1 MKKFLTYLCLFLFI
15 TPFLGAQTVATNPIS
30 NDLSNVEWQ
39 RMPQINNQALY
50 DQEMKNRKAGELPH
64 FAHKFEVEW
73 NANEHGTWDYTQEN
87 LAVWRLRISSAEAKS
102 LNFGFSQF
110 VLPSEAKLILYTA
123 DFKDLVGPL
132 TSADNKPHERLWTPI
147 VLGDDV
153 VIEAQIPQDK
163 VSEFMLKVAE
173 VNHDFMGINSL
184 MTTSACHI
192 DVSCGTADGHPE
204 IEAYRDMIQGVAM
217 YTLDGVRTCSGV
229 LINNTNQDCR
239 PFFLTANHCAITTT
253 NAATIVAYWNYQ
265 NSSCRALGSTESGN
279 DGDGQLT
286 VFNTG
291 ASLRANTPKT
301 DVALIEFDNAI
312 PDNANAYFAGWDRT
326 TVMPSKVVGIHHPQ
340 SMEKRISFE
349 NDPAV
354 FQGNNNG
361 DADEN
366 GNYLVVPDWDF
377 GVTEVGSSGSPLFN
391 QDGYVIGQ
399 LFGGLVYDD
408 VNCEATGQEDYY
420 GWINKSWEGS
430 GATETRLRDWLDPQG
445 TGATILDGKFQEGC
459 QALAI
464 ADTYQSVC
472 AQDNNQINFDLTAGS
487 TGSTVNLSV
496 VDKPGAMTATFVSA
510 SLQDNQS
517 TTLTLGNLA
526 ALPTDDYT
534 VTVQASFG
542 GSTSEFTLYLEL
554 LQNVP
559 TLVSLTEPAN
569 GSGDAQL
576 TQNLSWQ
583 AVNNVNGYEI
593 QLASDAN
600 FNNIVAEENNY
611 TSTTFLPGVVLD
623 QGTTYY
629 WRVRGNNACG
639 TGDWSAT
646 SSFTTLDNDFQG
658 CITLNAIDLPINI
671 DAADSGE
678 YPSTINFPFGSDTE
692 VVEKIRVTDIKGN
705 HSWIG
710 DLSMHLE
717 SPKGTK
723 VTLIEEECFDSES
736 FEIGFDD
743 LSPFALND
751 LQCPYSNNIIY
762 APQDSLAN
770 FIGENPNGDW
780 KLTVADGVPDDGGV
794 FNSWTI
800 EICLGGMTP
809 TRDLIPASSLKLF
822 PNPTTN
828 TVFLAVD
835 QQVRTSNMRVSILNL
850 QGSRIMNQRLEATH
864 NTELDVSQL
873 APGMYIVQV
882 HLEEQTI
889 NKKLIIH

>member
-1 MKKFLTYLCLFLFI
+1 MKKLAIYLCLFLFV
-15 TPFLGAQTVATNPIS
+15 TPLLEAQTAVINPV
-30 NDLSNVEWQ
+30 NRELSTVEQ
-39 RMPQINNQALY
+39 KPMPQLDNQALY
-50 DQEMKNRKAGELPH
+50 DEEMKNRQAGELPH
-64 FAHKFEVEW
+64 FAHKFEVDW
-73 NANEHGTWDYTQEN
+73 NASEDGTWIYTDNN
-87 LAVWRLRISSAEAKS
+87 LAVWRLRITSKDAKS
-102 LNFGFSQF
+102 LNFGFSKF
-110 VLPSEAKLILYTA
+110 KLPANANLILYTA

-132 TSADNKPHERLWTPI
+132 TSADNKEHERLWTPI
-147 VLGDDV
+147 VLGHDV
-153 VIEAQIPQDK
+153 IIEAQIPQDEVDDFALE
-163 VSEFMLKVAE
+163 VSE

-184 MTTSACHI
+184 MTTSSCHI
-192 DVSCGTADGHPE
+192 DVNCGTADGHPE
-204 IEAYRDMIQGVAM
+204 VEGFRDQIQAVAM
-217 YTLDGVRTCSGV
+217 YTLNGDRTCSGA

-239 PFFLTANHCAITTT
+239 PFFLTANHCAITSE

-265 NSSCRALGSTESGN
+265 NTSCRDLGSNASGD
-279 DGDGQLT
+279 DGDGQLS

-312 PDNANAYFAGWDRT
+312 PDNADAYFVGWDLT
-326 TVMPSKVVGIHHPQ
+326 ETMPSKVIGVHHPQ

-354 FQGNNNG
+354 FQGTNNG
-361 DADEN
+361 DADVN

-377 GVTEVGSSGSPLFN
+377 GITEVGSSGSPLFN

-408 VNCEATGQEDYY
+408 VNCGAGGQEDYY

-430 GATETRLRDWLDPQG
+430 GSMDTRLRDWLDPQG
-445 TGATILDGKFQEGC
+445 TGATMLDGKYQDGC

-472 AQDNNQINFDLTAGS
+472 ALDNNQISFDLTAGA
-487 TGSTVNLSV
+487 GNTVNLSV
-496 VDKPGAMTATFVSA
+496 IDKPGAMTASFASS
-510 SLQDNQS
+510 SLQANQS

-534 VTVQASFG
+534 ITVQASFG
-542 GSTSEFTLYLEL
+542 GSSSEFTIYLEL

-559 TLVSLTEPAN
+559 DLVNLSEPAN
-569 GSGDAQL
+569 GSTDAQL

-583 AVNNVNGYEI
+583 AVNNVNGYEVE
-593 QLASDAN
+593 LATDAG
-600 FNNIVAEENNY
+600 FSNIVAQ
-611 TSTTFLPGVVLD
+611 TSDFAGTTYLPGVVLD
-623 QGTTYY
+623 QGTEYF

-639 TGDWSAT
+639 TGDWSTT

-671 DAADSGE
+671 DAADSGD
-678 YPSTINFPFGSDTE
+678 YTSTINFPFGNDEE
-692 VVEKIRVTDIKGN
+692 VVNKIRVIDIKGD

-710 DLSMHLE
+710 DLTMRLE
-717 SPKGTK
+717 SPKGTSI
-723 VTLIEEECFDSES
+723 TLIEEECFDSES

-743 LSPFALND
+743 LSPFPLND
-751 LQCPYSNNIIY
+751 LECPFENNIIY

-794 FNSWTI
+794 FNSWTV
-800 EICLGGMTP
+800 EICLGMTTP
-809 TRDLIPASSLKLF
+809 TRELIPPRSINLF
-822 PNPTTN
+822 PNPAKN
-828 TVFLAVD
+828 SVFLAID
-835 QQVRTSNMRVSILNL
+835 HQIGTNNMMVSILNL
-850 QGSRIMNQRLEATH
+850 QGSRILNQRVNAS
-864 NTELDVSQL
+864 NKTELNVSQL

-882 HLEEQTI
+882 QLEEQTI